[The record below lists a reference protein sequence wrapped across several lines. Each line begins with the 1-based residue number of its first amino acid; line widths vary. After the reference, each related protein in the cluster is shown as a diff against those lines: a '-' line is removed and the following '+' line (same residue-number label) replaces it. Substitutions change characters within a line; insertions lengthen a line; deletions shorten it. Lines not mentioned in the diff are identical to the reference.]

1 MTFKLVHLSDPHLG
15 PLPSPTL
22 RELASKRAIGYLN
35 WQRNRASKFTTA
47 HLDGLVADLKAQ
59 APDHIALT
67 GDLVN
72 IAIDAELG
80 PARRWL
86 DALGAPEDVSVVPGN
101 HDAYVP
107 GALRKASDAWGPY
120 MRGDQEN
127 LAGTYPYV
135 RRRDDIALV
144 GVSSARASAPFL
156 ATGHVSTGQAKLL
169 CQHLEALGREGL
181 FRVVMIHH
189 PPVRGST
196 DWHKRLVAGS
206 RVRAAIQQAGAELV
220 LHGHTHVDSLHWLK
234 GPDRPV
240 PVVGVPAA
248 SNAPGGKKPGAR
260 YNIFEIEKVDNDWRC
275 HWHERGYETPGA
287 GVVDIRER
295 DLGSALLAAAE

>member
-1 MTFKLVHLSDPHLG
+1 MFTLAHLSDPHLG

-47 HLDGLVADLKAQ
+47 HLDGLVADLKVQ
-59 APDHIALT
+59 TPDHIALT

-72 IAIDAELG
+72 IAIDAELE

-86 DALGAPEDVSVVPGN
+86 DALGSPQNVSVVPGN

-120 MRGDQEN
+120 MRGDETN
-127 LAGTYPYV
+127 LAGAYPYI
-135 RRRDDIALV
+135 RRRGDIALV

-169 CQHLEALGREGL
+169 RQQLETLGREGL

-206 RVRAAIQQAGAELV
+206 RVRAAIQEGGAELV
-220 LHGHTHVDSLHWLK
+220 LHGHTHVDSLYWLK
-234 GPDRPV
+234 GRFGPV

-248 SNAPGGKKPGAR
+248 SNAPGGSKPGAR
-260 YNIFEIEKVDNDWRC
+260 YNLFEIEKAGDTWHCNWR
-275 HWHERGYETPGA
+275 ERGYEKPGE
-287 GVVDIRER
+287 GVVEIRER
-295 DLGSALLAAAE
+295 DLSSEMMIAAE